1 MMGGIVK
8 FCLCESIRRKGCL
21 VRTKIL
27 RRWKLGE
34 PDSHIMMRHAKTI
47 LWIFLVISVLST
59 IALLIF
65 YRPAAYL
72 AAVPVPILFLG
83 YLFACYLERQSRALL
98 LRVPNQ
104 TLISGDEVEMNA
116 EYAGIYTAMG
126 LILFFAISA
135 FVVVA
140 TMVEDWGTV
149 GLSASVLFL
158 LALFIV
164 LPYLPIFIAEAA
176 QGERNKHERE
186 AESDIDAK
194 SKIS

>member
-1 MMGGIVK
+1 M
-8 FCLCESIRRKGCL
+8 
-21 VRTKIL
+21 RTKIL

-34 PDSHIMMRHAKTI
+34 PDSHMMMRHAKTI
-47 LWIFLVISVLST
+47 LRILLAIMVLST
-59 IALLIF
+59 ISLLIF

-83 YLFACYLERQSRALL
+83 YLFACYLERQSRAML

-104 TLISGDEVEMNA
+104 TLISADEVEMNA

-126 LILFFAISA
+126 LVLLFAISS
-135 FVVVA
+135 FIVVA

-176 QGERNKHERE
+176 QDERDKLERE
-186 AESDIDAK
+186 AESDREEDAK
-194 SKIS
+194 LN

>member
-1 MMGGIVK
+1 
-8 FCLCESIRRKGCL
+8 
-21 VRTKIL
+21 
-27 RRWKLGE
+27 
-34 PDSHIMMRHAKTI
+34 MRHAKTI
-47 LWIFLVISVLST
+47 LRIFLIITVFST
-59 IALLIF
+59 IALLIL

-83 YLFACYLERQSRALL
+83 YLFASYLERQSQTML
-98 LRVPNQ
+98 LRDPNQ

-126 LILFFAISA
+126 LVLLFAISA
-135 FVVVA
+135 FIVVA
-140 TMVEDWGTV
+140 TMVEDWSTV

-176 QGERNKHERE
+176 QDERNKLNRE
-186 AESDIDAK
+186 ADSDREEESKLNRVIMSDRVTK
-194 SKIS
+194 

>member
-1 MMGGIVK
+1 M
-8 FCLCESIRRKGCL
+8 
-21 VRTKIL
+21 
-27 RRWKLGE
+27 
-34 PDSHIMMRHAKTI
+34 MMRHAKTI
-47 LWIFLVISVLST
+47 LRILLAIMVLST
-59 IALLIF
+59 ISLLIF

-83 YLFACYLERQSRALL
+83 YLFACYLERQSRAML

-104 TLISGDEVEMNA
+104 TLISADEVEMNA

-126 LILFFAISA
+126 LVLLFAISS
-135 FVVVA
+135 FIVVA

-176 QGERNKHERE
+176 QDERDKLERE
-186 AESDIDAK
+186 AESDREEDAK
-194 SKIS
+194 LN